1 MILIKGGKIKPITGA
16 EIENGELLIGDDGKI
31 AAIGKTVDAPADAK
45 VIDATGCLVTPGFID
60 AHCHIGI
67 DEEGMR
73 WEGNDCNEYSSP
85 VTPEMRSIDG
95 INPRDEAFHL
105 ALEGGVTTA
114 TTGPGSANVL
124 GGTFVALKLDG
135 NCIDDMIVKYPV
147 AMKIAFGEN
156 PKGCYGQNGHKEP
169 VTRMAVAALLRE
181 QLFKAKRYAAE
192 IDAAEKDPTK
202 TRPFDMQLEALLP
215 VIRKQ
220 IPLKAHAHRAD
231 DILTALRIAR
241 EQRAVS
247 IRKFFRNKLSVV
259 GMVLVLLML
268 ICAVFAPLITGL
280 LGVDPYTATMQERF
294 QAPSAAHLFGT
305 DNLGR
310 DIFARVLYG
319 AQISMTVGFTV
330 GLLSALIGTALGL
343 YASVNKV
350 LDNVLMRLCDGLKA
364 IPNILLAITLM
375 AVLGANMKNVI
386 ISLTIVSIPGVARI
400 ARSQAL
406 LAREQTYAEA
416 MTAVGASRTRILWR
430 HILPNILSPI
440 IVQMTFTF
448 ATAIISEAS
457 LSFLGAGIPSPYPS
471 WGGMLNEARGYVY
484 MGWWMIVFPAI
495 FTALSVLGFNL
506 FGDGLRDLID
516 PLSGR

>member
-1 MILIKGGKIKPITGA
+1 
-16 EIENGELLIGDDGKI
+16 
-31 AAIGKTVDAPADAK
+31 
-45 VIDATGCLVTPGFID
+45 
-60 AHCHIGI
+60 
-67 DEEGMR
+67 
-73 WEGNDCNEYSSP
+73 
-85 VTPEMRSIDG
+85 
-95 INPRDEAFHL
+95 
-105 ALEGGVTTA
+105 
-114 TTGPGSANVL
+114 
-124 GGTFVALKLDG
+124 
-135 NCIDDMIVKYPV
+135 
-147 AMKIAFGEN
+147 
-156 PKGCYGQNGHKEP
+156 
-169 VTRMAVAALLRE
+169 
-181 QLFKAKRYAAE
+181 
-192 IDAAEKDPTK
+192 
-202 TRPFDMQLEALLP
+202 
-215 VIRKQ
+215 
-220 IPLKAHAHRAD
+220 
-231 DILTALRIAR
+231 
-241 EQRAVS
+241 
-247 IRKFFRNKLSVV
+247 
-259 GMVLVLLML
+259 MVLVLLML

-430 HILPNILSPI
+430 HILPNAMGPIL
-440 IVQMTFTF
+440 V
-448 ATAIISEAS
+448 TAMLDIGTMMMELAG
-457 LSFLGAGIPSPYPS
+457 LSFLGLGAQPPTAELGNMMSGGRSMLQTYP
-471 WGGMLNEARGYVY
+471 WVILAPGA
-484 MGWWMIVFPAI
+484 AI
-495 FTALSVLGFNL
+495 LFAVVAFNL
-506 FGDGLRDLID
+506 LGDAVRDRLD
-516 PLSGR
+516 PKNTQR

>member
-1 MILIKGGKIKPITGA
+1 MM
-16 EIENGELLIGDDGKI
+16 
-31 AAIGKTVDAPADAK
+31 KTESISAQNRESLRQLRRR
-45 VIDATGCLVTPGFID
+45 LV
-60 AHCHIGI
+60 
-67 DEEGMR
+67 
-73 WEGNDCNEYSSP
+73 
-85 VTPEMRSIDG
+85 
-95 INPRDEAFHL
+95 
-105 ALEGGVTTA
+105 
-114 TTGPGSANVL
+114 
-124 GGTFVALKLDG
+124 
-135 NCIDDMIVKYPV
+135 
-147 AMKIAFGEN
+147 
-156 PKGCYGQNGHKEP
+156 
-169 VTRMAVAALLRE
+169 
-181 QLFKAKRYAAE
+181 
-192 IDAAEKDPTK
+192 
-202 TRPFDMQLEALLP
+202 
-215 VIRKQ
+215 
-220 IPLKAHAHRAD
+220 
-231 DILTALRIAR
+231 R

-457 LSFLGAGIPSPYPS
+457 LSFLGAGIQSPYPS

-506 FGDGLRDLID
+506 FGDGLRDLEEALTFYPKMKVYAVAGNCD
-516 PLSGR
+516 FGALEPLDGLAAFDQVVIFYTHGHMYGVKYDLDTLTDAAEARGAEVALFGHTHVPVAEQHGAVCLFNPGSCGRCYTGPNTYGILTLDKGRIVHHEHKEVPHP